1 MKIVFAGSSREAI
14 PVLEYLALRVEIAGV
29 LTKPAERSGRGG
41 GVHDNVVKDAAHS
54 LGINKIWDDLDDAAI
69 KEMVKLADLGVVV
82 SYGKILPEPVLQT
95 LQFGWINLHYSLLP
109 KYRGPSPVQTAI
121 LNGETQTGVTVFQ
134 LDQGMD
140 TGPVWDSQSF
150 EILPL
155 ASASQVLESLSR
167 IGGPKLTE
175 VIDRIEN
182 GVDHPKEQVGEPTF
196 TRKITKADA
205 KIRIEE
211 SVSQV
216 LNRIRAFTIV
226 PGAYLVLENGEKL
239 IVSLADRSST
249 SSVAS
254 TVKSTA
260 AISQLSSETSSA
272 VSSESSSESG
282 SAAGSEEK
290 PGKFWIDKT
299 RVLLRVSD
307 GWIELIQVKPQSK
320 RFMAARDWVR
330 GLPELPRLA

>member
-1 MKIVFAGSSREAI
+1 
-14 PVLEYLALRVEIAGV
+14 
-29 LTKPAERSGRGG
+29 
-41 GVHDNVVKDAAHS
+41 
-54 LGINKIWDDLDDAAI
+54 
-69 KEMVKLADLGVVV
+69 
-82 SYGKILPEPVLQT
+82 
-95 LQFGWINLHYSLLP
+95 
-109 KYRGPSPVQTAI
+109 

-140 TGPVWDSQSF
+140 TGPIWDSQSF
-150 EILPL
+150 EIRPL
-155 ASASQVLESLSR
+155 ASASQVLESLSK
-167 IGGPKLTE
+167 IGGPMLTE
-175 VIDRIEN
+175 VIDRIEK

-239 IVSLADRSST
+239 IVSQADRSST
-249 SSVAS
+249 SSAASSTVSSSANPVAS
-254 TVKSTA
+254 TV
-260 AISQLSSETSSA
+260 TSSA
-272 VSSESSSESG
+272 ASPVESP
-282 SAAGSEEK
+282 AAGSEPS
-290 PGKFWIDKT
+290 PGEFWIDKT

-320 RFMAARDWVR
+320 RFMRGRDWVR